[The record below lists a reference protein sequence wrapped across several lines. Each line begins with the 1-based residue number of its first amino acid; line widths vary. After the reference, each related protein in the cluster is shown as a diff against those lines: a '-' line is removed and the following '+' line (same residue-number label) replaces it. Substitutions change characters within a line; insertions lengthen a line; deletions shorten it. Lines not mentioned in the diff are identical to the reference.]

1 MRSTWL
7 PDRSFGFTLYHKV
20 TDPYHRLSF
29 KKNQMLFLPALL
41 HDLLQQINVAGEGFA
56 PLPRQRVGRERPAFL
71 EGLGH
76 RDVARLVQGA
86 HVGGEVAVSH
96 AQGRAH
102 FGEGKLGRRGQERHD
117 CEPPL
122 LVNDPVELEKRF
134 GIHSSFFPRSV
145 K

>member
-1 MRSTWL
+1 MASRTPKHMPRCVARRTLNLIAAGVANMRSTWL

-76 RDVARLVQGA
+76 RDVARL
-86 HVGGEVAVSH
+86 
-96 AQGRAH
+96 
-102 FGEGKLGRRGQERHD
+102 
-117 CEPPL
+117 
-122 LVNDPVELEKRF
+122 
-134 GIHSSFFPRSV
+134 
-145 K
+145 